1 MKQVLIKQGKIT
13 VEDVPAP
20 AFQRGHVLVRV
31 HASSISPGTELGGLT
46 EARKPLWAKAL
57 SEPEKALKLVAMAV
71 QEGPGAALAALE
83 RRSMQMSPL
92 GYSAAGTIVQVGDGA
107 QGPRPDMRVACAGAG
122 YANHAELISVPFNL
136 VVPIPD
142 GLGFNEA
149 SLVTLGA
156 IALHGVRRAQPTL
169 GETFVVIGLG
179 ILGQLTA
186 QLLRASGCKV
196 IGTDLDRR
204 RIQLAVENGMDLGWH
219 SDEGD
224 GPERVLR
231 STNGVGADGVIIA
244 ASARTDEIV
253 SQSFRMCRKKG
264 RVVLVGDVGLN
275 LARSDF
281 YKKEIDFLISS
292 SYGPGR
298 YDAAYEEKGLDYPIG
313 YVRWT
318 ENRNMEEFLH
328 LVAKGTVRV
337 SPFLAESTYP
347 VDDAPSAYRA
357 LADPNKRPMVVVLE
371 YSADPNPSQ
380 RRMGPTAVGKLSR
393 GKVRLG
399 LIGAGGFARGMYL
412 PLLASLQGLIEL
424 RAVASRTGHVATSVA
439 TQYGCAYA
447 ASDYREVI
455 DDADIDAVLIA
466 TRHDSHAEIA
476 LAALRRGKH
485 VLVEKPL
492 TIKRED
498 LDAFRDFYADASKQ
512 RPILLTGFNRRF
524 SSHALAIREAISRRS
539 APLMMDYRMNAGY
552 LPGDHWVHGD
562 EGGGRNIGEACHIYD
577 LFTFLV
583 ESPVRRVSARSIRP
597 ASGQYSARDNFVASI
612 EFEEGSVASLT
623 YTALGSPAY
632 SKEKLEVFSDG
643 KVITLDDYKRVS
655 MWQKQERTLSNGA
668 DKGHR
673 QQVAAF
679 AKAVLHAEPWPVPLW
694 QQLQAMEIAFA
705 VDSSLEA

>member
-1 MKQVLIKQGKIT
+1 MV
-13 VEDVPAP
+13 DVPAP
-20 AFQRGHVLVRV
+20 AVQRGHVLVRV
-31 HASSISPGTELGGLT
+31 HASSISPGTELGGLA
-46 EARKPLWAKAL
+46 EARKPLWEKAL
-57 SEPEKALKLVAMAV
+57 GDPEKAVKLVTMAV

-92 GYSAAGTIVQVGDGA
+92 GYSAAGTIMQVGDGV
-107 QGPRPDMRVACAGAG
+107 QGLRPEMRVACAGAG
-122 YANHAELISVPFNL
+122 YANHAEIISVPINL

-142 GLGFNEA
+142 GLGFAEA

-169 GETFVVIGLG
+169 GETFVVVGLG
-179 ILGQLTA
+179 ILGQLTV

-196 IGTDLDRR
+196 IGTDVDRQ
-204 RIQLAVENGMDLGWH
+204 RIQLAVENGMDRGWH
-219 SDEGD
+219 PDEGD
-224 GPERVLR
+224 GPERVIR
-231 STNGVGADGVIIA
+231 NTNGVGADGVIIT
-244 ASARTDEIV
+244 ASARTNEIV

-264 RVVLVGDVGLN
+264 RVVVVGDVGLD
-275 LARSDF
+275 LVRSDF

-298 YDAAYEEKGLDYPIG
+298 YDPAYEEKGLDYPIG

-318 ENRNMEEFLH
+318 ENRNMEEFMH
-328 LVAKGTVRV
+328 LVAKGAVRV
-337 SPFLAESTYP
+337 SSFLTESTYA
-347 VDDAPSAYRA
+347 VDDAPSAYSA
-357 LADPNKRPMVVVLE
+357 LADPNKRPLVAILE
-371 YSADPNPSQ
+371 YSAEPNPSQ
-380 RRMGPTAVGKLSR
+380 RMRLTAVAKLSG

-399 LIGAGGFARGMYL
+399 LIGAGAFAQGMHL
-412 PLLASLQGLIEL
+412 PLLASLREQVEL
-424 RAVASRTGHVATSVA
+424 HAVASRTGHVAASVA
-439 TQYGCAYA
+439 TQYGCAYS

-455 DDADIDAVLIA
+455 ADADIDAVLIA

-476 LAALRRGKH
+476 LAALKQGKH

-492 TIKRED
+492 TTKKED
-498 LDAFRDFYADASKQ
+498 LDMFRDFYADSSKQ
-512 RPILLTGFNRRF
+512 LPLLLTGFNRRF
-524 SSHALAIREAISRRS
+524 SSHALAIREAVDRRS

-552 LPGDHWVHGD
+552 LPVEHWTHGD

-597 ASGQYSARDNFVASI
+597 AAGQYSARDNFVTSI
-612 EFEEGSVASLT
+612 EFEDGSVASLT

-632 SKEKLEVFSDG
+632 PKERLEVFSDG

-655 MWQKQERTLSNGA
+655 MWQKRERTLSNGA
-668 DKGHR
+668 DKGH
-673 QQVAAF
+673 QQQLAVF

-705 VDSSLEA
+705 VDASLEA